1 MLEITVKGE
10 PQEIAALAAELQE
23 RREVDPL
30 VVTVDRKE
38 IFKDVFEATHDMPQ
52 EREGREAD
60 KTEQKGA

>member
-10 PQEIAALAAELQE
+10 PQEIAALAAALQG
-23 RREVDPL
+23 RQEVDPF
-30 VVTVDRKE
+30 VVTVDRKD
-38 IFKDVFEATHDMPQ
+38 IFKGIFEATHDMPQ